1 MIYVEAWKE
10 EMDWGEDTGRK
21 YIDGSRAGQ
30 NKPAFDLENILR
42 QSYSEVWKNEKYL
55 GYHVQYNEYL
65 VFFVVDQ
72 FSHD

>member
-1 MIYVEAWKE
+1 MIYIEAWKE
-10 EMDWGEDTGRK
+10 EMEWGEDTGRK
-21 YIDGSRAGQ
+21 YLGGGRGGQ

-42 QSYSEVWKNEKYL
+42 QSYSEVWKNAKYL
-55 GYHVQYNEYL
+55 RYHVQYNECL